1 MARVSSNRPF
11 LTRAIVE
18 TMPMRCSKVVLHGYN
33 SSNSGKISDRV
44 WENQSKHKE
53 GRVDIFHMTGDPPMH
68 VVLEMSLMAR
78 NLLIEEYPDAR
89 KSVIATNDDDK
100 WILDAEIL
108 RVEGIGRF
116 YLGLAG
122 EITILEGEALK
133 KYAREYA
140 SKHIR

>member
-1 MARVSSNRPF
+1 MLRTDRIGN
-11 LTRAIVE
+11 VE
-18 TMPMRCSKVVLHGYN
+18 IT
-33 SSNSGKISDRV
+33 DRV

-53 GRVDIFHMTGDPPMH
+53 GRVDIVHMTGDTPMH